1 MQELGTTRPPGLIS
15 LDSDF
20 QTRYVAAERAYG
32 AGDFQAALAIVSALL
47 AELQPLLDAGEER
60 DAALAWQAFVAL
72 LSGHIHLYGLQQP
85 GQARSS
91 YSLVLSSDPPDTLR
105 QLAEQGLERLAEQRE
120 VPMVPAARDEPGQA
134 ALISDPFLAAAAASE
149 RTDASHQPAQ
159 PSATPWLDRPSEP
172 PELPDPPEAPVE
184 NDPEPEGTV
193 VALHPTADS
202 DATVEESATIEVD
215 GAITEEPTV
224 HAAGDKREL
233 SSKTPVPEGLLQR
246 LEAGRLRVTL

>member
-1 MQELGTTRPPGLIS
+1 MPELGTTRPPGLIS
-15 LDSDF
+15 LNSDF

-85 GQARSS
+85 GQARAS

-105 QLAEQGLERLAEQRE
+105 QLAEQGLERLADQRE
-120 VPMVPAARDEPGQA
+120 VPMVPAAPEEPTQA
-134 ALISDPFLAAAAASE
+134 ALISDPFLTAAASE
-149 RTDASHQPAQ
+149 RTDASQQPAQ
-159 PSATPWLDRPSEP
+159 PSATPWIERPSKPPEP
-172 PELPDPPEAPVE
+172 PVAPVE

-202 DATVEESATIEVD
+202 DATVEKSATIEVN
-215 GAITEEPTV
+215 GAITEKPTV
-224 HAAGDKREL
+224 HAAGDKREPR
-233 SSKTPVPEGLLQR
+233 SRTPMPEGLLQK